1 MTAKKNILLLLL
13 LLTVLTIKGKAQSYG
28 NEWINYGQKYYSF
41 NVYTTGVHKLDYATL
56 SAAGIDLDG
65 LNSDYFQIF
74 GREREIPLYI
84 EDGADSELDPG
95 DYILF
100 FAEKNDGWLDS
111 TLYDTPDDIGNPKY
125 SLYNDTIQYFFTWNS
140 STSNLRYTIETDLNF
155 SSYTPSNY
163 ILFERFQS
171 NSDSYN
177 EGMKTSDAS
186 SSVYTSGEGWG
197 SSPVNGAGGH
207 TWDAS
212 AISID
217 QVYQG
222 ADAPNVEYSAVS
234 VGVSNASFGGA
245 GNHHVRHTIG
255 SSNYVIADTIFTG
268 YKAVHIKKNF
278 PASILP
284 ASGGSN
290 FKVSII
296 PDQGAVT
303 DYQSIN
309 YWSFVYPRI
318 PNLSGANNSRFN
330 VKNNPQQS
338 KIRID
343 LNNLST
349 TDPVVFVLGDVP

>member
-13 LLTVLTIKGKAQSYG
+13 LLTVLAIKGKAQSYG

-217 QVYQG
+217 QVYYQ
-222 ADAPNVEYSAVS
+222 
-234 VGVSNASFGGA
+234 
-245 GNHHVRHTIG
+245 
-255 SSNYVIADTIFTG
+255 
-268 YKAVHIKKNF
+268 NF
-278 PASILP
+278 YFLL
-284 ASGGSN
+284 
-290 FKVSII
+290 
-296 PDQGAVT
+296 
-303 DYQSIN
+303 
-309 YWSFVYPRI
+309 
-318 PNLSGANNSRFN
+318 NL
-330 VKNNPQQS
+330 
-338 KIRID
+338 
-343 LNNLST
+343 
-349 TDPVVFVLGDVP
+349 